1 MCDNDAVYKDKPIL
15 SITIFNK
22 RKKMNRVISYGAAQ
36 SVTGSCHLVEF
47 EDIKI
52 LVDCGM
58 FQGEFGLEK
67 NYDDFEF
74 DVSEID
80 YLIITHGHLDH
91 IGRIPK
97 LVKDGFDGVILATE
111 ATKEI
116 ANIMLLDS
124 ANILQEEYKTLR
136 RKAKRRGD
144 EKRITEPLYTQDH
157 VKEVFLK
164 EWHTV
169 QYDQELKLSKDVKMT
184 FRDAGH
190 ILGSAFVMID
200 YIDKKVKKR
209 VVFSGDIGSKERMI
223 LDPLQTIKS
232 ADTLFMESTYG
243 DRNHRALKDS
253 IKEFKETVINTLK
266 RDGNVIIPSFALE
279 RTQEIL
285 WLLNNME
292 ADGELPKCQVF
303 LDSPLAT
310 KATRLYAKYPVH
322 LNEKL
327 ELHTQENGNPFRF
340 ASLNISSTKQES
352 LLINKVKTRAIIIAG
367 SGMCHGGRIMHH
379 LKHRLWNEKN
389 CVIFVGFQVEGT
401 LGRNIVDGY
410 EYVKIYGEDII
421 VKAQVE
427 TINGFSAHADQRDM
441 IEWMSNIK
449 DLKNLYLIHGEESKM
464 KIFTQ
469 KIKEEL
475 DIDAKIVKYAEAVEL

>member
-1 MCDNDAVYKDKPIL
+1 
-15 SITIFNK
+15 
-22 RKKMNRVISYGAAQ
+22 MNRVTPYGAAQ
-36 SVTGSCHLVEF
+36 SVTGSCHLVELLGL
-47 EDIKI
+47 KI
-52 LVDCGM
+52 LIDCGM

-74 DVSEID
+74 DVNEID

-91 IGRIPK
+91 IGRVPK
-97 LVKDGFDGVILATE
+97 LVKDGFNGVIIATQ

-116 ANIMLLDS
+116 ANIMLNDS
-124 ANILQEEYKTLR
+124 AKILKEEYKTLR

-144 EKRITEPLYTQDH
+144 EKRITEPLYTIDH

-164 EWHTV
+164 EW
-169 QYDQELKLSKDVKMT
+169 QILEYRKELNLSKDVAIT
-184 FRDAGH
+184 FGDAGH

-200 YIDKKVKKR
+200 YKDKESKKR

-223 LDPLQTIKS
+223 LDPLDTLSS
-232 ADTLFMESTYG
+232 ADTLFIESTYG
-243 DRNHRALKDS
+243 DRNHRSLKES

-266 RDGNVIIPSFALE
+266 RDGNVIIPSFAIE

-285 WLLNNME
+285 WLLNNMQ

-322 LNEKL
+322 LNEEL
-327 ELHTQENGNPFRF
+327 ELHAQENGNPFKF
-340 ASLNISSTKQES
+340 ASLNISATKQES
-352 LLINKVKTRAIIIAG
+352 LLINKVKSRAIIIAG

-401 LGRNIVDGY
+401 LGREIINGY

-427 TINGFSAHADQRDM
+427 TINGFSAHAGQNDM
-441 IEWMSNIK
+441 IEWMSNIR
-449 DLKNLYLIHGEESKM
+449 DLKNLYLIHGEKDKM

-475 DIDAKIVKYAEAVEL
+475 DLDAKIVKYAEIVEL

>member
-1 MCDNDAVYKDKPIL
+1 M
-15 SITIFNK
+15 K
-22 RKKMNRVISYGAAQ
+22 RVTSFGAAQ
-36 SVTGSCHLVEF
+36 NVTGSCHLVELL
-47 EDIKI
+47 DIKI

-58 FQGEFGLEK
+58 FQGEFGVEK

-74 DVSEID
+74 EPSEID

-91 IGRIPK
+91 IGRVPK
-97 LVKDGFDGVILATE
+97 LIKDGFDGVILATE

-116 ANIMLLDS
+116 ANIMLNDS
-124 ANILQEEYKTLR
+124 AKILKEEYKTLR

-157 VKEVFLK
+157 VKEVFLT

-169 QYDQELKLSKDVKMT
+169 EYNQKLKLSKDIKIT
-184 FRDAGH
+184 FKDAGH

-200 YIDKKVKKR
+200 YKDEKKNKR

-223 LDPLQTIKS
+223 LDPLESLEK

-243 DRNHRALKDS
+243 DRNHRSLKES
-253 IKEFKETVINTLK
+253 IKEFKETIINTLE

-292 ADGELPKCQVF
+292 ADGELQGCQVF
-303 LDSPLAT
+303 LDSPLAA

-322 LNEKL
+322 LNEEL
-327 ELHTQENGNPFRF
+327 ELHVEENGNPFRF
-340 ASLNISSTKQES
+340 ASLNISSTKRES
-352 LLINKVKTRAIIIAG
+352 LMINKVKERAIIIAG

-379 LKHRLWNEKN
+379 LKHRLWSEKN

-401 LGRNIVDGY
+401 LGREIIDGY
-410 EYVKIYGEDII
+410 EYVKIYGEDIV
-421 VKAQVE
+421 VKAEVA
-427 TINGFSAHADQRDM
+427 TINGFSAHAGQDDM
-441 IEWMSNIK
+441 IEWMSNVK
-449 DLKNLYLIHGEESKM
+449 DLKNLYLIHGEEDKM
-464 KIFTQ
+464 KIFTK

-475 DIDAKIVKYAEAVEL
+475 DLDAKIVKYAQAIEL

>member
-1 MCDNDAVYKDKPIL
+1 
-15 SITIFNK
+15 
-22 RKKMNRVISYGAAQ
+22 MNNVTSYGAAKN
-36 SVTGSCHLVEF
+36 VTGSCHLVEI
-47 EDIKI
+47 DDLKI
-52 LVDCGM
+52 LIDCGM

-67 NYDDFEF
+67 NYEDFEF
-74 DVSEID
+74 NVNEID

-91 IGRIPK
+91 IGRVPK
-97 LVKDGFDGVILATE
+97 LVKDGFDGVIISTE

-116 ANIMLLDS
+116 TDIMLQDS
-124 ANILQEEYKTLR
+124 AKILREEYKTLR

-144 EKRITEPLYTQDH
+144 EKRITEPLYTLDH
-157 VKEVFLK
+157 VKDVFLK
-164 EWHTV
+164 EWQTI
-169 QYDQELKLSKDVKMT
+169 QYHQEIELSKDVKIS
-184 FRDAGH
+184 FGDAGH

-200 YIDKKVKKR
+200 YKDKKRKKR
-209 VVFSGDIGSKERMI
+209 IVFSGDIGSKERMI
-223 LDPLQTIKS
+223 LDPL
-232 ADTLFMESTYG
+232 DTLSRAETLFIESTYG
-243 DRNHRALKDS
+243 DRNHRSLKKS

-292 ADGELPKCQVF
+292 ADGELPRCQVF
-303 LDSPLAT
+303 LDSPLAS
-310 KATRLYAKYPVH
+310 KATKLYAKYPVH
-322 LNEKL
+322 LNEEL
-327 ELHTQENGNPFRF
+327 ELHAQENGNPFNF
-340 ASLNISSTKQES
+340 ASLNISSTKHDS
-352 LLINKVKTRAIIIAG
+352 LLINKVKKRAIIIAG

-401 LGRNIVDGY
+401 LGREIIDGY

-427 TINGFSAHADQRDM
+427 TINGFSAHADQSDM
-441 IEWMSNIK
+441 IEWMSHIK

-464 KIFTQ
+464 KIFAK

-475 DIDAKIVKYAEAVEL
+475 NLDAKIVEYAKSVELV

>member
-1 MCDNDAVYKDKPIL
+1 
-15 SITIFNK
+15 
-22 RKKMNRVISYGAAQ
+22 MNRVTSYGAAK
-36 SVTGSCHLVEF
+36 SVTGSCHLVELF
-47 EDIKI
+47 GLNI
-52 LVDCGM
+52 LIDCGM
-58 FQGEFGLEK
+58 FQGEFGVEK
-67 NYDDFEF
+67 NYEDFEF
-74 DVSEID
+74 DVNKID

-91 IGRIPK
+91 IGRVPK
-97 LVKDGFDGVILATE
+97 LVKDGFDGVFISTV

-116 ANIMLLDS
+116 ANIMLQDS
-124 ANILQEEYKTLR
+124 AKILREEYKTLR

-144 EKRITEPLYTQDH
+144 EKRITEPLYTLEH

-164 EWHTV
+164 KWQTLEYH
-169 QYDQELKLSKDVKMT
+169 QEIELSKDIKIT
-184 FRDAGH
+184 FGDAGH

-200 YIDKKVKKR
+200 YKDKKSKKR

-223 LDPLQTIKS
+223 LDPL
-232 ADTLFMESTYG
+232 DTLSSAETLFIESTYG
-243 DRNHRALKDS
+243 DRNHRSLKAS
-253 IKEFKETVINTLK
+253 IEEFKETVINTLK
-266 RDGNVIIPSFALE
+266 RDGNVIIPSFAIE

-292 ADGELPKCQVF
+292 ADEELPRCQVF

-322 LNEKL
+322 LNEEL
-327 ELHTQENGNPFRF
+327 ELHAQENGNPFHF
-340 ASLNISSTKQES
+340 ASLNISSTRQES
-352 LLINKVKTRAIIIAG
+352 LLINKVKERAIIIAG

-379 LKHRLWNEKN
+379 LKHRLWNENN

-401 LGRNIVDGY
+401 LGREIIDGY

-427 TINGFSAHADQRDM
+427 TINGFSAHADQSDM
-441 IEWMSNIK
+441 IEWMSHIK

-464 KIFTQ
+464 KIFAK

-475 DIDAKIVKYAEAVEL
+475 NLDAKIVEYGKSVELV